1 MNLSDLGEAGLLDLF
16 RDWTGGAT
24 GHVLLGPGDDAA
36 LLKPS
41 GTREIVV
48 STDAYVEGVHFRR
61 EYLAPDEIGQRVMT
75 GALSDLAAMG
85 AEGHA
90 AFVNVHAPPD
100 TEVEFLRRV
109 YLGLDRIADSC
120 GVVIAGGDTV
130 RGELAFDVT
139 VLGSVE
145 PGQAWRRQGA
155 LAGDVI
161 CVSGELGA
169 SEMGR
174 RLLAGEVRESLPAAV
189 RAQAEA
195 AHRSPRPRFDVSR
208 LLGRLERRTVDVEL
222 ERETVEPVRPHAV
235 IDISDGL
242 GIDLVRLCEA
252 SHVGCRLEA
261 RQIPVHPAARR
272 IARLQK
278 LPETELVLGCGED
291 HELLFTI
298 SEADV
303 ELMLEAA
310 RKASIRIAPIGQ
322 IVPVRD
328 GRHLVTESG
337 AQEPLEPRGWDHFT
351 PNRAAR

>member
-1 MNLSDLGEAGLLDLF
+1 MNLSDLGESGLLDLL

-24 GHVLLGPGDDAA
+24 GKVVLGPGDDAA
-36 LLKPS
+36 ILQPF
-41 GTREIVV
+41 GAREIVV
-48 STDAYVEGVHFRR
+48 STDAYVEGVHFQRD
-61 EYLAPDEIGQRVMT
+61 YLAPDEIGHRIMT

-90 AFVNVHAPPD
+90 AFVNVHAPPE
-100 TEVEFLRRV
+100 TPVEFLRRV

-139 VLGSVE
+139 VVGSVE
-145 PGQAWRRQGA
+145 MGKAWRRDGA
-155 LAGDVI
+155 GVGDVI

-174 RLLAGEVRESLPAAV
+174 RLLAGEAKEALPAAT

-208 LLGRLERRTVDVEL
+208 LLGGLERRTVDVEHR
-222 ERETVEPVRPHAV
+222 RESIEPVRPRAM

-242 GIDLVRLCEA
+242 GIDLLRLCEA

-261 RQIPVHPAARR
+261 RQVPVHPAARR
-272 IARLQK
+272 IARLRG
-278 LPETELVLGCGED
+278 LSEIDLVLSCGED
-291 HELLFTI
+291 HELLFAVAP
-298 SEADV
+298 ADV
-303 ELMLEAA
+303 ELVLDAA
-310 RKASIRIAPIGQ
+310 AKASIAIARIGT

-328 GRHLVTESG
+328 GLHLVTESG
-337 AQEPLEPRGWDHFT
+337 AQEPLAPRGWDHFT
-351 PNRAAR
+351 PDHAPG

>member
-1 MNLSDLGEAGLLDLF
+1 MNLSDLGEAGFLDLL

-24 GHVLLGPGDDAA
+24 GEVVLGPGDDAA
-36 LLKPS
+36 ILRMPGS
-41 GTREIVV
+41 REIVV
-48 STDAYVEGVHFRR
+48 STDAYVEGVHFDRS
-61 EYLAPDEIGQRVMT
+61 YLAPDEIGHRIMT

-85 AEGHA
+85 ADGHA

-100 TEVEFLRRV
+100 TAVDFLRRV

-145 PGQAWRRQGA
+145 PGAAWRRDGA
-155 LAGDVI
+155 VVGDVI
-161 CVSGELGA
+161 CVSGELAA

-174 RLLAGEVRESLPAAV
+174 RLLAGEVRESLPAAS

-208 LLGRLERRTVDVEL
+208 LLAGLERRTVDVEL
-222 ERETVEPVRPHAV
+222 ERETVQKVRPHSM
-235 IDISDGL
+235 IDVSDGL
-242 GIDLVRLCEA
+242 AVDLLRLCEA

-261 RQIPVHPAARR
+261 RQIPIHPVARR
-272 IARLQK
+272 VARLQK
-278 LPETELVLGCGED
+278 ISAIDLVLACGED
-291 HELLFTI
+291 HELLFTLDP
-298 SEADV
+298 ADV
-303 ELMLEAA
+303 ELVLQSAA
-310 RKASIRIAPIGQ
+310 KASVAIAPIGTV
-322 IVPVRD
+322 VPVRD

-337 AQEPLEPRGWDHFT
+337 TQEPLEPRGWDHFK
-351 PNRAAR
+351 PDRADR